1 MTHIHH
7 SVTHNRHSVTHIR
20 HSATHIRHS
29 VKHICHTHHT
39 TQSLSNLWAQT
50 SDPMSQYLP
59 SYSPPSSLQI
69 PEEKEWV
76 KSALVIGQPHPSGSH
91 IVLITFPNQTPC
103 WTSTSTKLEFF
114 LHFTTDQ
121 SLPLNIML
129 SLGQGYF
136 VIFHIGTERGR
147 YFVIFQTYFRTV
159 CSSDPQG
166 TSIGDSLVAFPGL
179 LSYNCMENNKK

>member
-1 MTHIHH
+1 M
-7 SVTHNRHSVTHIR
+7 
-20 HSATHIRHS
+20 
-29 VKHICHTHHT
+29 
-39 TQSLSNLWAQT
+39 
-50 SDPMSQYLP
+50 
-59 SYSPPSSLQI
+59 
-69 PEEKEWV
+69 
-76 KSALVIGQPHPSGSH
+76 HP
-91 IVLITFPNQTPC
+91 V
-103 WTSTSTKLEFF
+103 W
-114 LHFTTDQ
+114 LHWNE

-179 LSYNCMENNKK
+179 FLSILTFSSFGGEFLQ